1 MKHNKMMKHILPV
14 LLAALV
20 AFSSLGLGSLAPLV
34 QAEEASSASVNTNPD
49 GSPATDWSQK
59 PKDSWDAK
67 DNNGRYKYIDIAW
80 FAEHT
85 SDAIYTLNNEEQLAG
100 LMVLSK
106 VGAVTDKNGKAVS
119 GSGGRNFSGKTIR
132 LSSNMDIGAHCW
144 TGISCFN
151 GIFDGSSFVVS
162 NVWLDNLSVN
172 MGFFSEAN
180 GTIKNVIIDQ
190 SHYRLNQYSAAL
202 VGYSNGSV
210 QISNCKVSNTE
221 IMISGSGQARVGGI
235 AGQINTGNSNIN
247 NCSTENLW
255 IKNDGTTNDLR
266 HVAMIVSVFS
276 AASIKNCTV
285 SGGGILLDDTNKGHN
300 YDTLNVASIYA
311 AIDNSGAQVT
321 GCSSDAMIQ
330 VRGFTRSSSP
340 DANKNSINI
349 GGLYAGIGS
358 DVTYSCFTGSVEAVN
373 CQAKNILS
381 IGGLAGSIAAGKS
394 VANCYNAGKIT
405 VEDCTVSGSA
415 DLSKKAAGVVGNLEG
430 SMDGC
435 YNSGTITG
443 MGSNSTNAFGGLTG
457 TIGGTISNCFYIN
470 AVKASGDDNST
481 GTNAINL
488 AAIKDSSGTDI
499 VTQIRQGDDTAR
511 VVLADA
517 EQLKGLQNASAL
529 GESFG
534 IQVPT
539 ASAFVSDK
547 PSAVQAIVN
556 TDNSVGLKTSGG
568 TGGAAAITAK
578 LYLNQN
584 ELAYAPG
591 AATRTFCGPVKSVE
605 APITLNLNVVYVGLN
620 NKSPT
625 SAIEDTTDFGLRAGV
640 TFGGTGVDKDSYTLK
655 WFKSSNKQS
664 SPPDSSAAGAEVA
677 GLTETWDDVTAGE
690 VTWKK
695 TADTKAQFTADDAG
709 WYKLRATPTN
719 SAGAFKDYTFET
731 AWQYL
736 SVDNLMVF
744 DDSSTMPDKIELSRQ
759 DTDIE
764 NKTRLAV
771 KIEIADGFTGSI
783 KYGWYKV
790 DETTT
795 PIAGTE
801 KTAAITTDAAAHT
814 ITDTLTVGNA
824 YSDALKGT
832 YQLIVTSVTPDGQTA
847 QTKDIRGPASEIR
860 CYNAEIKDDYVQ
872 AGPGYEGTPGNT
884 MTQSIITLSED
895 FAASMYDA
903 YWIKGGTLDESTDL
917 SDYTQVRHATLTQQ
931 ADGTY
936 KAIAAFNM
944 EKGCEGDNYQLV
956 IYPTN
961 TTRPWTDTAMQFKGA
976 ANCVLTLYSIDTVTY
991 NLADRYS
998 TTEMTAEG
1006 VLIPSPAVDTINPDG
1021 SLTYTKV
1028 SGPETFTI
1036 DSAGRIICPTD
1047 LSAISNGL
1055 YTYTIKVTEE
1065 GFKND
1070 AGAVLSGP
1078 GMSKNVTISFQ
1089 VTGSSDFPLTDK
1101 NLYIYDTGYILAD
1114 SEPDQATSQII
1125 PYQGI
1130 YNIPAGTGE
1139 SNVWQHTITVVSGE
1153 HTGSGRIILGG
1164 SFSTTGAPITVKTGA
1179 SAQVSI
1185 ADGTGITLTNTSSG
1199 GPSLKSDG
1207 SLILAGGAGT
1217 STLNAPGGIAG
1228 GGSLTIGA
1236 ADHKGMTVDAASA
1249 ITTANTTIESGHV
1262 EVSGNIG
1269 GNVTVKGGNVKADT
1283 IGTSGAII
1291 TIDGGS
1297 IIGTVSGDAKDSA
1310 GEPVYPVTLRVSA
1323 APEAYKDQALTVMQ
1337 CKQSGADTRHW
1348 EATASGDRFKKDG
1361 GSNGELYVYLPYDTA
1376 DYTTVTA
1383 VTDTGSF
1390 TRNIRADKN
1399 KQLATSLLSM
1409 TYSVKIPKSV
1419 GQSNVSLGNG
1429 AAADITIGMN
1439 NNDGWLYEG
1448 RTIDLEISPNEA
1460 YRDVW
1465 GNYLLKKEGA
1475 NADAYKPEFWIQTP
1489 SGSALSKAGYF
1500 GTLTEQSRTSGQTGQ
1515 LIVPADSRIT
1525 EGTYKSQLNWKI
1537 IPNDPVVG
1545 GEK

>member
-1 MKHNKMMKHILPV
+1 M
-14 LLAALV
+14 
-20 AFSSLGLGSLAPLV
+20 
-34 QAEEASSASVNTNPD
+34 
-49 GSPATDWSQK
+49 
-59 PKDSWDAK
+59 
-67 DNNGRYKYIDIAW
+67 Y
-80 FAEHT
+80 
-85 SDAIYTLNNEEQLAG
+85 
-100 LMVLSK
+100 
-106 VGAVTDKNGKAVS
+106 
-119 GSGGRNFSGKTIR
+119 
-132 LSSNMDIGAHCW
+132 
-144 TGISCFN
+144 
-151 GIFDGSSFVVS
+151 
-162 NVWLDNLSVN
+162 
-172 MGFFSEAN
+172 
-180 GTIKNVIIDQ
+180 
-190 SHYRLNQYSAAL
+190 
-202 VGYSNGSV
+202 
-210 QISNCKVSNTE
+210 
-221 IMISGSGQARVGGI
+221 
-235 AGQINTGNSNIN
+235 
-247 NCSTENLW
+247 
-255 IKNDGTTNDLR
+255 
-266 HVAMIVSVFS
+266 
-276 AASIKNCTV
+276 
-285 SGGGILLDDTNKGHN
+285 
-300 YDTLNVASIYA
+300 
-311 AIDNSGAQVT
+311 
-321 GCSSDAMIQ
+321 
-330 VRGFTRSSSP
+330 
-340 DANKNSINI
+340 
-349 GGLYAGIGS
+349 
-358 DVTYSCFTGSVEAVN
+358 
-373 CQAKNILS
+373 
-381 IGGLAGSIAAGKS
+381 
-394 VANCYNAGKIT
+394 
-405 VEDCTVSGSA
+405 
-415 DLSKKAAGVVGNLEG
+415 
-430 SMDGC
+430 
-435 YNSGTITG
+435 
-443 MGSNSTNAFGGLTG
+443 LT
-457 TIGGTISNCFYIN
+457 
-470 AVKASGDDNST
+470 
-481 GTNAINL
+481 
-488 AAIKDSSGTDI
+488 
-499 VTQIRQGDDTAR
+499 
-511 VVLADA
+511 
-517 EQLKGLQNASAL
+517 
-529 GESFG
+529 
-534 IQVPT
+534 
-539 ASAFVSDK
+539 
-547 PSAVQAIVN
+547 
-556 TDNSVGLKTSGG
+556 
-568 TGGAAAITAK
+568 
-578 LYLNQN
+578 QN
-584 ELAYAPG
+584 ELVNGAY
-591 AATRTFCGPVKSVE
+591 TGPVKSVE

-903 YWIKGGTLDESTDL
+903 YWIKGGVLDNSTNL
-917 SDYTQVRHATLTQQ
+917 SDYTQVRHATLTAQG
-931 ADGTY
+931 DGTY

-1323 APEAYKDQALTVMQ
+1323 APKAYKDQALTVMQ

-1475 NADAYKPEFWIQTP
+1475 NADTYKPEFWIQTP